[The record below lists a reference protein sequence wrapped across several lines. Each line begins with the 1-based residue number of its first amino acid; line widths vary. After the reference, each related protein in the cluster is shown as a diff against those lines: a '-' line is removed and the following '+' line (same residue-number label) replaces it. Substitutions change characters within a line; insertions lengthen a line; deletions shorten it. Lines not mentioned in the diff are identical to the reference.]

1 MKKQILFIAL
11 ILFLTLKSY
20 SQIGFE
26 KGFIVTENNP
36 KTECLIENM
45 DWKNTPVNFRYRLSD
60 TSPIINAD
68 IRSVKEF
75 GITGQNKFIRAVVN
89 IDRSTKNL
97 QNMTKGKDPV
107 FRQENLFLQV
117 LMEGNAS
124 LYLYDDGTVR
134 RFFYKTN
141 SSEIK
146 QLVYKTYFLND
157 DTDQIAKNNYFREQL
172 YLDLKCDNIQQNEY
186 ESLSYTKNAL
196 IRIFTKYNK
205 CTNSE
210 FVDLEVKEKKDL
222 FNLTLRP
229 RYNNSS
235 LSMNNSLF
243 KGLDFDFGGKSTF
256 GLGIEAE
263 FILPF
268 NKNRW
273 SVIVEPTYQY
283 YKGEQTIQSSQVVGG
298 TLTGKVD
305 YKSIELPIGVRRYFF
320 LNKNVQIFANGS
332 LVMDINNNSSA
343 SVTRND
349 GSELNKLDVKSG
361 INFGFGLG
369 AKFLDKFS
377 AEVRYQTPRG
387 LLAENPNWG
396 SSYQTT
402 SLIVGYSFF

>member
-11 ILFLTLKSY
+11 TLFLTIKNY
-20 SQIGFE
+20 SQITFE
-26 KGFIVTENNP
+26 KGYIISENNQ
-36 KTECLIENM
+36 KTECLIENV
-45 DWKNTPVNFRYRLSD
+45 DWKNTPTNFRYRLSND
-60 TSPIINAD
+60 SPIIDAD
-68 IRSVKEF
+68 IKTVKGF
-75 GITGQNKFIRAVVN
+75 GISGQNKFIRSTVN

-97 QNMTKGKDPV
+97 QNMNKDKNPV

-124 LYLYDDGTVR
+124 LYLFDDGTVR
-134 RFFYKTN
+134 RFFYKMN
-141 SSEIK
+141 DSEIK
-146 QLVYKTYFLND
+146 QLVYKTYFAND
-157 DTDQIAKNNYFREQL
+157 DQIAKNNQFREQL

-186 ESLSYTKNAL
+186 ETLSYTKSSL
-196 IRIFTKYNK
+196 LGIFTKYNK

-235 LSMNNSLF
+235 LSMDNSVF
-243 KGLDFDFGGKSTF
+243 KGMDFDFGGKSSF
-256 GLGIEAE
+256 SVGIEAE

-283 YKGEQTIQSSQVVGG
+283 YKGEQTIQSPQVVGG

-305 YKSIELPIGVRRYFF
+305 YKSIELPIGLRRYFF
-320 LNKNVQIFANGS
+320 INKNVQIFANGS
-332 LVMDINNNSSA
+332 LVVDFSNNSKV
-343 SVTRND
+343 SVTRKD

-369 AKFLDKFS
+369 CKFLDKFS

-387 LLAENPNWG
+387 VLAENPNWG